1 MTKDGEVVTTTMRLE
16 VEIYMWIRDH
26 VYHVGKSQQ
35 GRTSINQTINQ
46 LLSEAIKAREQATA
60 DNII

>member
-1 MTKDGEVVTTTMRLE
+1 MTKDSEVVTTTMRLE
-16 VEIYMWIRDH
+16 LEIYMWIRDH